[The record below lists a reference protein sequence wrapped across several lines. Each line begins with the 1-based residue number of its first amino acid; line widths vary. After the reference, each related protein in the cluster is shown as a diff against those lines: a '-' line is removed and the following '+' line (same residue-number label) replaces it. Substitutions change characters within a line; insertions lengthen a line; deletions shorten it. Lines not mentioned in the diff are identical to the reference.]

1 MKKLPIGIN
10 TFEKIIKENYL
21 YIDKT
26 KDVLNIINSGE
37 YFFISRPRRFGK
49 SLLVSTLKEIFLGNK
64 ELFKGLYIYDKID
77 WEKYPVIHIDLS
89 MVVYSKTTEKFEQS
103 LLKILQNIAN
113 KYKLKIESNHPT
125 DGFAELIQKLS
136 KINKVVILIDEYDKP
151 IIDHITNIK
160 KAKENREILRQFYT
174 IIKASDEYLK
184 FVLITGVSKF
194 SKVSVFSGLNNLR
207 DITLSPSFATIMGYT
222 QEELEHYFDEH
233 IKIFIKQESLTK
245 TKLLD
250 KIKYWYN
257 GYSWNAKDFVYNPHS
272 ILNLFSDYDFKN
284 YWFETG
290 TPRFLIDIIKEKKYE
305 IHNIER
311 NVVSRYIFDSYE
323 VDNID
328 VTSLLFQT
336 GYLTIKKIDR
346 NINENYTLYT
356 LSYPDFEVKESLLNY
371 IFSEF
376 VHEDTSRIQPLHI
389 RMNTAL
395 SQKNLD
401 EFIKIMKSL
410 FAGIPYNLYIEREA
424 YYHSLFYMILSL
436 LGVNIDIETL
446 TDKGRIDGVLE
457 FDDKVYVIEFKYA
470 KKGSAIKKITKSA
483 IAQIENKKYYEKY
496 LNKEK
501 EITLLGVGFVDKEID
516 YECKEINVYR
526 KEGKQ

>member
-10 TFEKIIKENYL
+10 TLSEIINNDYL
-21 YIDKT
+21 YIDKS
-26 KDVLNIINSGE
+26 KDIYNLINSGK

-89 MVVYSKTTEKFEQS
+89 KIDYTTDNE
-103 LLKILQNIAN
+103 LKN
-113 KYKLKIESNHPT
+113 
-125 DGFAELIQKLS
+125 GLIYFLD
-136 KINKVVILIDEYDKP
+136 KINQDNKLGVNKHGFKNFFGDIISALFKKYGKVVVLIDEYDKP
-151 IIDHITNIK
+151 IIDYITDTE
-160 KAKENREILRQFYT
+160 KARKNREILREFYST
-174 IIKASDEYLK
+174 LKAADQYIK

-272 ILNLFSDYDFKN
+272 ILNLFSDYIFDNF
-284 YWFETG
+284 WFTTG

-305 IHNIER
+305 IHNIEK
-311 NVVSRYIFDSYE
+311 NIVSEYIFDSYE
-323 VDNID
+323 IKNID
-328 VTSLLFQT
+328 ITSLLFQT

>member
-272 ILNLFSDYDFKN
+272 ILNLFSDYIFDNF
-284 YWFETG
+284 WFTTG

-526 KEGKQ
+526 KEG

>member
-10 TFEKIIKENYL
+10 TLSEIINNDYL
-21 YIDKT
+21 YIDKS
-26 KDVLNIINSGE
+26 KDIYNLINSGK